1 MPPALHPSCW
11 EMLATIRATRVPSG
25 LRRCRRQLSGAMAEG
40 QVPGQLLKFPSRA
53 PIGPRPK
60 KGPRRAFKGENTM
73 ACYPSPLEP
82 KRPRRFPVSRLLRAH
97 WVPAASKVPR
107 RTVPYGEYTS
117 NHSMQGRGPVAAR
130 DKDGNLDQGSHTKV
144 TRHWNIKKPKGQWPH
159 NYLEPTPAR
168 GVRTLTMEYT
178 SRYTVQGPGWCQP
191 YRARSLAIVLVL
203 FSCGCLV
210 YTATTLTDV
219 DAPRACKRSRFVHFN

>member
-1 MPPALHPSCW
+1 
-11 EMLATIRATRVPSG
+11 
-25 LRRCRRQLSGAMAEG
+25 MAEG

-144 TRHWNIKKPKGQWPH
+144 KRHWNIKKPKGQ
-159 NYLEPTPAR
+159 
-168 GVRTLTMEYT
+168 
-178 SRYTVQGPGWCQP
+178 
-191 YRARSLAIVLVL
+191 
-203 FSCGCLV
+203 
-210 YTATTLTDV
+210 
-219 DAPRACKRSRFVHFN
+219 